1 MSSIDDISNLN
12 ESLTQG
18 GKYSSN
24 KSELLGS
31 FSDLQENAN
40 EVIHSTIEQ
49 FLPGHFDAVD
59 PSGAFTETSTTD
71 VSFVDTTT
79 TDISLNIL
87 IDNFKH
93 LAGEFN
99 SALSNLKSDSGYGVV
114 SGDSP
119 TYDLSFGYATG
130 TSIASNL
137 SSYTSYSPPI
147 DNDIYFVSRVNDE
160 NGSVAPSFQY
170 SNLID
175 NTTPG
180 TSGASDPRGFTDTN
194 APDHLQLTCGN
205 LPLISST
212 ADFWTVTGSGSTAQ
226 EKGNT
231 TDNNVN
237 TTGDGLAIENQATD
251 DTFGDDLTTLDNADL
266 LAARKRMCNPYNII
280 EDQDST
286 YNSGAGGKAG
296 QKFATVTYLAMQIK
310 ALVEEMN
317 RRINAGAKITDD
329 EGNEI
334 ALTLTELNARYDEIL
349 EENANVDGHLETES
363 LKFDS
368 ENMVYI
374 GMLIA
379 TVTVLAVG
387 FTSLAK
393 RTDMI

>member
-59 PSGAFTETSTTD
+59 PSGAFYYQAPSGVTD

-99 SALSNLKSDSGYGVV
+99 SALSSLKSDAGYLATDGTI
-114 SGDSP
+114 S

-130 TSIASNL
+130 ADIATKLAGGGGYVDPDDPSN
-137 SSYTSYSPPI
+137 
-147 DNDIYFVSRVNDE
+147 IYFVSRVNDTD
-160 NGSVAPSFQY
+160 GSVAPSFQY
-170 SNLID
+170 SKLID
-175 NTTPG
+175 YTTK
-180 TSGASDPRGFTDTN
+180 SGASDPSDFIDNAN
-194 APDHLQLTCGN
+194 APDHLKLTCGN
-205 LPLISST
+205 LPEISTDS
-212 ADFWTVTGSGSTAQ
+212 DFWTVNETAATSIVNPNTGNSSA
-226 EKGNT
+226 NAF
-231 TDNNVN
+231 VN
-237 TTGDGLAIENQATD
+237 GDMLAIDNQSMN
-251 DTFGDDLTTLDNADL
+251 DLFDIGTTSNLQ
-266 LAARKRMCNPYNII
+266 AAGRRMCNPYNII
-280 EDQDST
+280 QD
-286 YNSGAGGKAG
+286 AGIYSAAANEAG
-296 QKFATVTYLAMQIK
+296 QKFAKVTYLAMQIK

>member
-87 IDNFKH
+87 IDNFKY

-99 SALSNLKSDSGYGVV
+99 SALSSLKSDAGYLATDGTT
-114 SGDSP
+114 P
-119 TYDLSFGYATG
+119 TYDLSFGYVTG
-130 TSIASNL
+130 DVFDGLSGIGTPPSGL
-137 SSYTSYSPPI
+137 SSNSL
-147 DNDIYFVSRVNDE
+147 YFVSRVDGSG
-160 NGSVAPSFQY
+160 NGTATKEASNFQY
-170 SNLID
+170 SKLIAD
-175 NTTPG
+175 TTV
-180 TSGASDPRGFTDTN
+180 SGAPTNPSAFDNDN

-205 LPLISST
+205 LPKFASNST
-212 ADFWTVTGSGSTAQ
+212 FFTGVDVTNTPAWTNKGEDTSNSGIA
-226 EKGNT
+226 
-231 TDNNVN
+231 
-237 TTGDGLAIENQATD
+237 GDKLAYEDQSTD
-251 DTFGDDLTTLDNADL
+251 DAFNITSNLQDAG
-266 LAARKRMCNPYNII
+266 RRMCNPYNII
-280 EDQDST
+280 EDTGTT
-286 YNSGAGGKAG
+286 YSGSANTAG

-317 RRINAGAKITDD
+317 RRINDGAKITDD

-334 ALTLTELNARYDEIL
+334 ALTLTELNARYDELL

>member
-59 PSGAFTETSTTD
+59 PSGAFYYQAPAGVTD

-99 SALSNLKSDSGYGVV
+99 SALSNLKSDAGYQATDGTTT
-114 SGDSP
+114 

-130 TSIASNL
+130 ADIISKLSTGGGGYAAPDDNSN
-137 SSYTSYSPPI
+137 
-147 DNDIYFVSRVNDE
+147 IYFVSRVNDTA
-160 NGSVAPSFQY
+160 GSVAPSFQY
-170 SNLID
+170 SKLIN
-175 NTTPG
+175 NTTG
-180 TSGASDPRGFTDTN
+180 TSGASVPSDFIDNAN
-194 APDHLQLTCGN
+194 APDHLKLTCGN
-205 LPLISST
+205 LPEISTNS
-212 ADFWTVTGSGSTAQ
+212 DFWTVNEPVTRIVNPNT
-226 EKGNT
+226 GNT
-231 TDNNVN
+231 NANNVVG
-237 TTGDGLAIENQATD
+237 GDTLAIDDQSMNDLFDIGTATNLQAA
-251 DTFGDDLTTLDNADL
+251 G
-266 LAARKRMCNPYNII
+266 RRMCNPYNII
-280 EDQDST
+280 QDNAAT
-286 YNSGAGGKAG
+286 YAASNEAG
-296 QKFATVTYLAMQIK
+296 QKFAKVTYLAIQIK

-317 RRINAGAKITDD
+317 ERIKDGAKITDD

-334 ALTLTELNARYDEIL
+334 ALTLTELNARYDELL

>member
-59 PSGAFTETSTTD
+59 PSGAFYYQAPAGVTD
-71 VSFVDTTT
+71 VSFVDTT
-79 TDISLNIL
+79 DLSLNIL

-99 SALSNLKSDSGYGVV
+99 SALSSLKSDAGYQATDGTT
-114 SGDSP
+114 P

-130 TSIASNL
+130 AD
-137 SSYTSYSPPI
+137 I
-147 DNDIYFVSRVNDE
+147 DSGLGTAAPGLNTNDTYFVSRVD
-160 NGSVAPSFQY
+160 GTADDSPAPKFQY
-170 SNLID
+170 SKLISD
-175 NTTPG
+175 SG
-180 TSGASDPRGFTDTN
+180 TIGTGLANGPSDFTDTN
-194 APDHLQLTCGN
+194 APDHLRLTCGN
-205 LPLISST
+205 LPNFASDSPFFTPTGNVSSGNVVLGGDST
-212 ADFWTVTGSGSTAQ
+212 A
-226 EKGNT
+226 
-231 TDNNVN
+231 NNVVG
-237 TTGDGLAIENQATD
+237 GDTLAIDDQSMNDLFDIGTTSNLQAA
-251 DTFGDDLTTLDNADL
+251 G
-266 LAARKRMCNPYNII
+266 RRMCNPYNII
-280 EDQDST
+280 QDNDST
-286 YNSGAGGKAG
+286 YSSGNQAG

-317 RRINAGAKITDD
+317 ERIKDGAKITDD

-334 ALTLTELNARYDEIL
+334 ALTLTELNAKYDELL